1 MSKTLVAALAGG
13 AAFMA
18 LPSAAAAQ
26 MMGTPNGAELYG
38 QPVSV
43 VTANGQTNT
52 ITFQPDG
59 TATITSSAT
68 SEVTPV
74 RWSATGGQLCL
85 QSSTA
90 RECVPYQSAFQPQ
103 QAVTLTSDCG
113 QTAQWTALSTNQP
126 APPTSTRAGERG

>member
-26 MMGTPNGAELYG
+26 MMGAPNGSELYG

-43 VTANGQTNT
+43 VTANGQSNT

-59 TATITSSAT
+59 SATISSAT
-68 SEVTPV
+68 GEVVPV
-74 RWSATGGQLCL
+74 RWSASAGQLCL
-85 QSSTA
+85 QSATA